1 MHLIKWVIDH
11 EIGMQ
16 KLNPYAI
23 PFFFSKDFP
32 LHYINDKKKIAN
44 E

>member
-1 MHLIKWVIDH
+1 MNRQMSKNEIIQWVIDH

-23 PFFFSKDFP
+23 PSFFQ
-32 LHYINDKKKIAN
+32 KISPFIT
-44 E
+44 